1 MPLDSL
7 SHFDEKS
14 GVVSFCTD
22 WGRWWQTVHE
32 VHIEVNLPE
41 NTRGKEVSVKV
52 TPNEIDCIVRKN
64 VLFKGRLFSTVH
76 PDETIWTI
84 EDSKLLNIVLAKAD
98 VTLKDEIWE
107 SLLEGEMFKPDPLTL
122 HEMRKKMDLEKF
134 QIENPGFDFSR
145 AKLSK
150 CYDRVPGWSEDVL
163 KKSEEEESPK
173 TEIGKTE

>member
-1 MPLDSL
+1 MPLDNL

-14 GVVSFCTD
+14 GFISFSTE

-41 NTRGKEVSVKV
+41 NTKAKNVSLKV
-52 TPNEIDCIVRKN
+52 TPREIDCVVHKN
-64 VLFKGRLFSTVH
+64 VIFKGRLFSTVH
-76 PDETIWTI
+76 PNETVWTI
-84 EDSKLLNIVLAKAD
+84 EDNNLLSIVLAKAD

-107 SLLEGEMFKPDPLTL
+107 SLLENDYKPDPYTL

-145 AKLSK
+145 AELSK
-150 CYDRVPGWSEDVL
+150 CYDRIPGWSGDVL
-163 KKSEEEESPK
+163 KNEEK
-173 TEIGKTE
+173 TESGN